1 MSFKTGVY
9 SGFSFLKASFP
20 LTLRCRHFLRY
31 SFITYKLR
39 SSKWRASRKRKSY
52 SSKTVINIICL
63 SSAFKSKNLLLKFV
77 VLPYIVDM
85 IFLFT
90 DYGLEGPY
98 IGQVESVLHQL
109 APQAKVINLMA
120 DAPRNN
126 PKASAYL
133 LASLIHKIPVGSII
147 FSVVD
152 PGVGSGKDKP
162 TAIKIDGRW
171 FVGPDN
177 GLFDIVAKQAKEILA
192 WHITWKPET
201 LSNSFH
207 GRDLY
212 APVCAMLENKQQIPG
227 DRVGWTDKQQWPE
240 ELYEVIYIDYFGNC
254 MTGIRAANLDKQ
266 TILRINNQEISNAD
280 TFSDVATGQQ
290 FWYQNSN
297 GLVEIAVNQGAAED
311 TLQLKI
317 GSHILLST

>member
-1 MSFKTGVY
+1 
-9 SGFSFLKASFP
+9 
-20 LTLRCRHFLRY
+20 
-31 SFITYKLR
+31 
-39 SSKWRASRKRKSY
+39 
-52 SSKTVINIICL
+52 
-63 SSAFKSKNLLLKFV
+63 
-77 VLPYIVDM
+77 M

-98 IGQVESVLHQL
+98 IGQVESVLYQL

-120 DAPRNN
+120 DAPRHD

-133 LASLIHKIPVGSII
+133 LASLVSKIPQGSVI

-152 PGVGSGKDKP
+152 PGVGSGTDKP

-192 WHITWKPET
+192 WHITWKPEN

-227 DRVGWTDKQQWPE
+227 DRVGWTDKHQWPDD
-240 ELYEVIYIDYFGNC
+240 LYEVIYIDHFGNC
-254 MTGIRAANLDKQ
+254 MTGIRVAYLSQQ
-266 TILRINNQEISNAD
+266 TVLRINDQDIVHAA
-280 TFSDVATGQQ
+280 TFSDVSAGES
-290 FWYQNSN
+290 FWYENSN
-297 GLVEIAVNQGAAED
+297 GLVEIVVNQGSVEEI
-311 TLQLKI
+311 LELKI
-317 GSHILLST
+317 GSRLLFSTE

>member
-1 MSFKTGVY
+1 
-9 SGFSFLKASFP
+9 
-20 LTLRCRHFLRY
+20 
-31 SFITYKLR
+31 
-39 SSKWRASRKRKSY
+39 
-52 SSKTVINIICL
+52 
-63 SSAFKSKNLLLKFV
+63 
-77 VLPYIVDM
+77 M

-98 IGQVESVLHQL
+98 IGQVESVLYQL

-133 LASLIHKIPVGSII
+133 LASLIHQIPVGSVI

-152 PGVGSGKDKP
+152 PGVGSDKDRP

-177 GLFDIVAKQAKEILA
+177 GLFNIVAKQAKEILV
-192 WHITWKPET
+192 WQISWEPKT

-212 APVCAMLENKQQIPG
+212 APVCAMLENEEQIPG
-227 DRVGWTDKQQWPE
+227 DRVGWTDKHQWPE
-240 ELYEVIYIDYFGNC
+240 DLYEVIHIDHFGNC
-254 MTGIRAANLDKQ
+254 MTGIRAAYLDKQ
-266 TILRINNQEISNAD
+266 TTLRINNQNIENAD
-280 TFSDVATGQQ
+280 TFSNVSVEQS
-290 FWYQNSN
+290 FWYENSN
-297 GLVEIAVNQGAAED
+297 GLIEIAVNRGSARD
-311 TLQLKI
+311 DFKLKI
-317 GSHILLST
+317 GSEIIY